1 MALLDQAA
9 TSHLSPRQQALVRL
23 RGFDSNVL
31 ARWLCL
37 LPAFLTLLV
46 WVYWPLAE
54 SFRLSFYE
62 WNMLPTVA
70 PEWVGFDNYLR
81 LLQLPEMKKAAWN
94 TVLYTFGLI
103 PLTVGLPLVVALAAR
118 GVGERAGAI
127 YRALIFIPMIIAPV
141 VVAIVWRWLL
151 SPDHGIINEVITSL
165 GFSPIRFLQD
175 RNTAL
180 WAILFITGWK
190 LLGFSTLVIAA
201 AMTSIDPAL
210 FEAARLEGASASKVA
225 LHIIIP
231 LISPV
236 LLLLTML
243 TMLHGAQWSF
253 VYINVLT
260 HGGPLQST
268 TNLYFLLYD
277 YGFSN
282 FAVGWST
289 AAGMISFAIYGII
302 ALVCL
307 RLMKRYAIY
316 ES

>member
-1 MALLDQAA
+1 M
-9 TSHLSPRQQALVRL
+9 
-23 RGFDSNVL
+23 
-31 ARWLCL
+31 
-37 LPAFLTLLV
+37 
-46 WVYWPLAE
+46 
-54 SFRLSFYE
+54 
-62 WNMLPTVA
+62 
-70 PEWVGFDNYLR
+70 
-81 LLQLPEMKKAAWN
+81 QLPEMKKAAWN

-103 PLTVGLPLVVALAAR
+103 PLTVGLSFVVALAAR
-118 GVGERAGAI
+118 GVGERAAAV
-127 YRALIFIPMIIAPV
+127 YRSLIFVPMIIAPV

-151 SPDHGIINEVITSL
+151 SPDHGIVNDVITSL
-165 GFSPIRFLQD
+165 GFPAERFLQD

-210 FEAARLEGASASKVA
+210 FEAARLEGASARRIA
-225 LHIIIP
+225 WHIILP

-260 HGGPLQST
+260 HGGPLHST

-277 YGFSN
+277 YSFGN

-289 AAGMISFAIYGII
+289 AAGMISFAIYGIV
-302 ALVCL
+302 AVVCL